1 MSAPVYNTTLERGS
15 TFQLTVTYKDASATV
30 VNLTGWTYRMQVRES
45 QSSDSPILT
54 SEGGSPTIAIDETN
68 KATGVLVFSVTP
80 TNTTAISPSTLT
92 TAYYD
97 IEIQKTSTGEVRRI
111 LQGKLN
117 ISPEI
122 THA

>member
-1 MSAPVYNTTLERGS
+1 MAAPVYNTTVERGS
-15 TFQLTVTYKDASATV
+15 TFQLTVTYKDASGTA
-30 VNLTGWTYRMQVRES
+30 VNLTGWTFRMQVRES
-45 QSSDSPILT
+45 QSAASTVLT

-68 KATGVLVFSVTP
+68 KATGVLIFSVTP

>member
-1 MSAPVYNTTLERGS
+1 MAAPVYNTTVERGS
-15 TFQLTVTYKDASATV
+15 TFQLTVTYKDASGTV
-30 VNLTGWTYRMQVRES
+30 VNLTGWTFRMQVRES
-45 QSSDSPILT
+45 QSAASTVLT

-68 KATGVLVFSVTP
+68 KATGVLIFSVTP

>member
-1 MSAPVYNTTLERGS
+1 MSAPVYNTTIERGS
-15 TFQLTVTYKDASATV
+15 TFQLTVTYKDASSTI
-30 VNLTGWTYRMQVRES
+30 VNLTGWTFRMQVR
-45 QSSDSPILT
+45 QAPTSDVILT

-80 TNTTAISPSTLT
+80 ANTTAISPSTLT

-111 LQGKLN
+111 LQGKLG

>member
-1 MSAPVYNTTLERGS
+1 MAAPVYNTTVERGS
-15 TFQLTVTYKDASATV
+15 TFQLTVTYKDASGTV
-30 VNLTGWTYRMQVRES
+30 VNLTGWTFRMQVRES
-45 QSSDSPILT
+45 QSAASTVLT
-54 SEGGSPTIAIDETN
+54 SEGGSPTIAINETN
-68 KATGVLVFSVTP
+68 KATGVLIFSVTP

>member
-1 MSAPVYNTTLERGS
+1 MAAPVYNTTVERGS
-15 TFQLTVTYKDASATV
+15 TFQLTVTYKDASGTV
-30 VNLTGWTYRMQVRES
+30 VNLTGWTFRMQVRES
-45 QSSDSPILT
+45 QSALTTVLT

-80 TNTTAISPSTLT
+80 ANTTAISPSTLT

>member
-1 MSAPVYNTTLERGS
+1 MAAPVYNTTLERGS
-15 TFQLTVTYKDASATV
+15 TFQLTVTYKDASGDI
-30 VNLTGWTYRMQVRES
+30 VNLTGWTFRMQVRES
-45 QSSDSPILT
+45 QSAAATILT

-80 TNTTAISPSTLT
+80 ANTTAISPSTLT

-111 LQGKLN
+111 LQGRLN

>member
-1 MSAPVYNTTLERGS
+1 MAAPIYNTTIERGS
-15 TFQLTVTYKDASATV
+15 TFQLTVTYKDASGTV
-30 VNLTGWTYRMQVRES
+30 VNLTGWTFRMQVRES
-45 QSSDSPILT
+45 QSALTTILT

-68 KATGVLVFSVTP
+68 KATGVLIFSVTP